1 MTYREAK
8 EIIRDYG
15 FEDNSAMSEY
25 QTIIK
30 NSLNTAIQN
39 IYDDMVIQLK
49 GYYKKTLSTDEK
61 EWEPVRPELIN
72 DLTED
77 DFVIELPDNLLV
89 LVPLLAAHFVWLD
102 DDIQKSI
109 NYYNDYEDM
118 RQKILN
124 SCFSDV
130 KATITGGIGW

>member
-1 MTYREAK
+1 MTYGEAK

-118 RQKILN
+118 RQTILN

>member
-1 MTYREAK
+1 MTYGEAK

-15 FEDNSAMSEY
+15 FEDNSAMTEY
-25 QTIIK
+25 KTNVK
-30 NSLNTAIQN
+30 NALNTAIQN

-49 GYYKKTLSTDEK
+49 GYYKKTLY
-61 EWEPVRPELIN
+61 EPIRPEYIV
-72 DLTED
+72 DSTPD

-109 NYYNDYEDM
+109 NYYNNYEDM

-124 SCFSDV
+124 ACLGDTR
-130 KATITGGIGW
+130 ATITGGIRW

>member
-1 MTYREAK
+1 MTYGEAK

-49 GYYKKTLSTDEK
+49 GYYKKTLSTEEK
-61 EWEPVRPELIN
+61 EWQPVRPELIN

-77 DFVIELPDNLLV
+77 NFVIELPDNLLV

>member
-1 MTYREAK
+1 MTYGEAK

-72 DLTED
+72 DITED
-77 DFVIELPDNLLV
+77 HFVIELPDNLLV

>member
-1 MTYREAK
+1 MTYGEAK

-15 FEDNSAMSEY
+15 FEDNSAMAEY
-25 QTIIK
+25 KTNVK
-30 NSLNTAIQN
+30 NALNTAIQN

-49 GYYKKTLSTDEK
+49 GYYKKTLSTDEVP
-61 EWEPVRPELIN
+61 WEPIRPEYIT
-72 DLTED
+72 DSTPD

-124 SCFSDV
+124 SCLGDTR
-130 KATITGGIGW
+130 ATITGGIGW

>member
-1 MTYREAK
+1 MTYGEAK

-15 FEDNSAMSEY
+15 FEDNSAMAEY
-25 QTIIK
+25 NTNVK
-30 NSLNTAIQN
+30 NALNTAIQN

-49 GYYKKTLSTDEK
+49 GYYKKTLY
-61 EWEPVRPELIN
+61 EPTRPEYIV
-72 DLTED
+72 DSTPD

-109 NYYNDYEDM
+109 NYYNNYEDM

-124 SCFSDV
+124 ACLGDTR
-130 KATITGGIGW
+130 ATITGGIRW

>member
-1 MTYREAK
+1 MTYGEAK

-130 KATITGGIGW
+130 KVTITGGIGW

>member
-1 MTYREAK
+1 MTYGEAK

-39 IYDDMVIQLK
+39 IYDDMVILLK

>member
-1 MTYREAK
+1 MTYGEAK

-49 GYYKKTLSTDEK
+49 GYYKKTLSTEEK
-61 EWEPVRPELIN
+61 EWQPVRPELIN

-77 DFVIELPDNLLV
+77 NFVIELPDNLLV

-124 SCFSDV
+124 SCFSNV

>member
-1 MTYREAK
+1 MTYGEAK

-130 KATITGGIGW
+130 KASSAGGIGW

>member
-1 MTYREAK
+1 MTYGEAK

-15 FEDNSAMSEY
+15 FEDNSAMTEY
-25 QTIIK
+25 KTNVK
-30 NSLNTAIQN
+30 NALNAAMQN

-49 GYYKKTLSTDEK
+49 GYYKKTLSTDEVP
-61 EWEPVRPELIN
+61 WQPIRPEYIT
-72 DLTED
+72 DSTPD

-102 DDIQKSI
+102 DDIQKAI

-124 SCFSDV
+124 SCLGDTR
-130 KATITGGIGW
+130 ATITGGIGW

>member
-1 MTYREAK
+1 MTYGEAK

-15 FEDNSAMSEY
+15 FEDNSTMTEY
-25 QTIIK
+25 NTNVK
-30 NSLNTAIQN
+30 NALNAAIQN
-39 IYDDMVIQLK
+39 IYDDMVTQLK
-49 GYYKKTLSTDEK
+49 GYYKKTLY
-61 EWEPVRPELIN
+61 EPTRPEYIV
-72 DLTED
+72 DSTPD

-109 NYYNDYEDM
+109 NYYNNYEDM

-124 SCFSDV
+124 ACLGDTR
-130 KATITGGIGW
+130 ATITGGIRW

>member
-1 MTYREAK
+1 MTYGEAK

-49 GYYKKTLSTDEK
+49 GYYKKTLSTEEK

>member
-1 MTYREAK
+1 MTYGEAK

-130 KATITGGIGW
+130 KATITGGIGC

>member
-1 MTYREAK
+1 MTYGEAK

-15 FEDNSAMSEY
+15 FEDNSAMAEY
-25 QTIIK
+25 NTNVK
-30 NSLNTAIQN
+30 NALNAAIQN

>member
-1 MTYREAK
+1 MTYGEAK

-15 FEDNSAMSEY
+15 FEDNSAMTEY
-25 QTIIK
+25 NTNVK
-30 NSLNTAIQN
+30 NALNTAIQN

-49 GYYKKTLSTDEK
+49 GYYKKTLSTE
-61 EWEPVRPELIN
+61 EVPWEPVRPEYIT
-72 DLTED
+72 DSTPD

-124 SCFSDV
+124 SCLGDTR
-130 KATITGGIGW
+130 ATITGGIGW

>member
-1 MTYREAK
+1 MTYGEAK

-39 IYDDMVIQLK
+39 IYDDMIIQLK

-61 EWEPVRPELIN
+61 EWEPVRPKLIN

>member
-1 MTYREAK
+1 MTYGEAK

-15 FEDNSAMSEY
+15 FEDNSAMTEY
-25 QTIIK
+25 NTNVK
-30 NSLNTAIQN
+30 NALNAAIQN
-39 IYDDMVIQLK
+39 IYDDMVTQLK
-49 GYYKKTLSTDEK
+49 GYYKKTLY
-61 EWEPVRPELIN
+61 EPTRPEYIV
-72 DLTED
+72 DSTPD

-109 NYYNDYEDM
+109 NYYNNYEDM

-124 SCFSDV
+124 ACLGDV
-130 KATITGGIGW
+130 RATITGGIRW

>member
-49 GYYKKTLSTDEK
+49 GYYKKTLSTDKK

>member
-1 MTYREAK
+1 MTYGEAK

-15 FEDNSAMSEY
+15 FEDNSAMTEY
-25 QTIIK
+25 NTNVK
-30 NSLNTAIQN
+30 NALNTAIQN

>member
-1 MTYREAK
+1 
-8 EIIRDYG
+8 
-15 FEDNSAMSEY
+15 
-25 QTIIK
+25 
-30 NSLNTAIQN
+30 
-39 IYDDMVIQLK
+39 MVIQLK

>member
-1 MTYREAK
+1 MTYGEAK

-30 NSLNTAIQN
+30 NSLNTAIKN

>member
-1 MTYREAK
+1 MTYGEGK

>member
-1 MTYREAK
+1 MTYGEAK

-15 FEDNSAMSEY
+15 FEDNSAMTEY
-25 QTIIK
+25 STNVK
-30 NSLNTAIQN
+30 NALNAAIQN

-49 GYYKKTLSTDEK
+49 GYYKKTLY
-61 EWEPVRPELIN
+61 EPTRPEYIV
-72 DLTED
+72 DSTPD

-109 NYYNDYEDM
+109 NYYNNYEDM

-124 SCFSDV
+124 ACLGDTR
-130 KATITGGIGW
+130 ATITGGIRW

>member
-1 MTYREAK
+1 MTYGEAK

-15 FEDNSAMSEY
+15 FEDNSAMTEY
-25 QTIIK
+25 NTNVK
-30 NSLNTAIQN
+30 NALNTAIQN

-49 GYYKKTLSTDEK
+49 GYYKKTLY
-61 EWEPVRPELIN
+61 EPTRPEYIV
-72 DLTED
+72 DSTPD

-109 NYYNDYEDM
+109 NYYNNYEDM

-124 SCFSDV
+124 ACLGDTR
-130 KATITGGIGW
+130 ATITGGIRW

>member
-1 MTYREAK
+1 MTYGEAK

-89 LVPLLAAHFVWLD
+89 LVPLLAAHFVRLD